1 MKKKWLFWITGLSG
15 SGKTQL
21 AKKIK
26 KDIEKINGPTLE
38 ISGDD
43 LRKYFSLNKYDE
55 KSRRNYAKKYSHFC
69 NFLINKGFNVIFST
83 VSLFHEVQSFN
94 RKKIS
99 NYMEIFI
106 KSDINQLI
114 KKKNKFF
121 YKKKNSKIVGKNI
134 KAEYPKKPHIV
145 IKNNFQKPINLIKEE
160 LLIKIKKKL
169 NYLN

>member
-1 MKKKWLFWITGLSG
+1 MKKKWLFWITGLPG

-38 ISGDD
+38 ISGDEI
-43 LRKYFSLNKYDE
+43 RKYFSLNKYDE
-55 KSRRNYAKKYSHFC
+55 KSRRNYAKKYPYFC
-69 NFLINKGFNVIFST
+69 NFLIKKDFNVIFST
-83 VSLFHEVQSFN
+83 VSLFHEVQAFN

-114 KKKNKFF
+114 KKKNEGVLAVILARIGSKRL
-121 YKKKNSKIVGKNI
+121 KKK
-134 KAEYPKKPHIV
+134 
-145 IKNNFQKPINLIKEE
+145 
-160 LLIKIKKKL
+160 
-169 NYLN
+169 